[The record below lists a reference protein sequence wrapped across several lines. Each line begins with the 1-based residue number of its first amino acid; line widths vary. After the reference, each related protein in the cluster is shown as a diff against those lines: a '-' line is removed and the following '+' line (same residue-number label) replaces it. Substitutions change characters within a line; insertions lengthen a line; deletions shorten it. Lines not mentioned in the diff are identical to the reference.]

1 MPEKN
6 IYKKIIFN
14 YLIYFLTNNLTN
26 GSNVRTYSIMF
37 SFKTGRVV
45 LVTAGRFAGKK
56 AIVAR
61 NYEDGT
67 KVSGFTMNRNT
78 DIHIYC

>member
-1 MPEKN
+1 
-6 IYKKIIFN
+6 
-14 YLIYFLTNNLTN
+14 
-26 GSNVRTYSIMF
+26 
-37 SFKTGRVV
+37 V

-67 KVSGFTMNRNT
+67 KVLSILSLEIQISPFITCG
-78 DIHIYC
+78 YCQES